1 MLGWGAARKNISIQ
15 RDHPTVVECTKQSEC
30 SLVKVQSCSTT
41 WMWFAC
47 TFNYVC
53 VQLSC
58 GDFCFLQKKIK
69 IKVGLQ
75 DYKFKPLE
83 DRFGLHKCSIV
94 PDKYVYYGV
103 LTVWDCM
110 MDKVTFPLTLKAG
123 TWTSIELQLAA
134 SLDYEIMQVFVE
146 HLASQK
152 LPILSTNGATKF
164 LSSHHASNVDIA
176 TFIASY
182 THVILYK
189 NAILPLRK
197 GRIHGYFQHPLC
209 LPFLASLPLISIKPV
224 TLIFGQT
231 KVLSMTL
238 L

>member
-1 MLGWGAARKNISIQ
+1 MG
-15 RDHPTVVECTKQSEC
+15 
-30 SLVKVQSCSTT
+30 
-41 WMWFAC
+41 
-47 TFNYVC
+47 
-53 VQLSC
+53 
-58 GDFCFLQKKIK
+58 
-69 IKVGLQ
+69 
-75 DYKFKPLE
+75 
-83 DRFGLHKCSIV
+83 
-94 PDKYVYYGV
+94 
-103 LTVWDCM
+103 
-110 MDKVTFPLTLKAG
+110 KVTFPLTLKVG

-152 LPILSTNGATKF
+152 LPILSTNGAT
-164 LSSHHASNVDIA
+164 LSYHASNVDIA
-176 TFIASY
+176 TFLASY

-189 NAILPLRK
+189 NAILSLGK

-224 TLIFGQT
+224 TLVFGQT